1 MKRISYLT
9 SLILLCTMCSS
20 GSEWQDVIN
29 NDNNQEIPITYE
41 VKIGIITDAHYSAK
55 ENSNGRYYSASKQKI
70 SEAVQVFNNAGV
82 DMAIS
87 LGDLVDNEYTD
98 YSDIQVELAK
108 LSMPMYKI
116 LGNHDFITP
125 FSEEQ
130 QSAALKVLGI
140 TNRYFSIVK
149 NGVRL
154 IFLDSSDLA
163 TYSHPLESKGYREAE
178 AIYKELKDDLAPNAR
193 VYNGAIGSVQME
205 WLKSELQKAQSL
217 SEHVVCFTH
226 IPLALPATGNKY
238 TLWNDEDVIDL
249 LTEYPCV
256 KAVIGGHH
264 HEGGYSLTGGIHHI
278 TLKGMVQG
286 EQNSYS
292 ILSIKKT
299 SIEVD
304 GFGRETDYEYKLK

>member
-29 NDNNQEIPITYE
+29 NDNNQETPVTYE

-55 ENSNGRYYSASKQKI
+55 ENSHGRYYSASKQKI
-70 SEAVQVFNNAGV
+70 SEAVQVFNNTGV

-163 TYSHPLESKGYREAE
+163 TYSHPLESKGYREA
-178 AIYKELKDDLAPNAR
+178 D
-193 VYNGAIGSVQME
+193 
-205 WLKSELQKAQSL
+205 
-217 SEHVVCFTH
+217 
-226 IPLALPATGNKY
+226 
-238 TLWNDEDVIDL
+238 
-249 LTEYPCV
+249 
-256 KAVIGGHH
+256 
-264 HEGGYSLTGGIHHI
+264 
-278 TLKGMVQG
+278 
-286 EQNSYS
+286 
-292 ILSIKKT
+292 
-299 SIEVD
+299 
-304 GFGRETDYEYKLK
+304 

>member
-1 MKRISYLT
+1 
-9 SLILLCTMCSS
+9 MCSS

-29 NDNNQEIPITYE
+29 NDNNQEIPVTYE

-130 QSAALKVLGI
+130 QSAAIKVLGI
-140 TNRYFSIVK
+140 TNRYFSP
-149 NGVRL
+149 VRRGL
-154 IFLDSSDLA
+154 SEKRKHLDAHAGPHLDRHHKPCKINIFGQQRPCDIFAS
-163 TYSHPLESKGYREAE
+163 
-178 AIYKELKDDLAPNAR
+178 AR
-193 VYNGAIGSVQME
+193 V
-205 WLKSELQKAQSL
+205 
-217 SEHVVCFTH
+217 
-226 IPLALPATGNKY
+226 
-238 TLWNDEDVIDL
+238 
-249 LTEYPCV
+249 
-256 KAVIGGHH
+256 
-264 HEGGYSLTGGIHHI
+264 
-278 TLKGMVQG
+278 
-286 EQNSYS
+286 
-292 ILSIKKT
+292 
-299 SIEVD
+299 
-304 GFGRETDYEYKLK
+304 